1 MQRIRMLFSVQT
13 HTATLEGVHQLVQW
27 KIKFKVTL
35 AMECV
40 EEGIIMESPE
50 PYDKENKQS

>member
-1 MQRIRMLFSVQT
+1 MQRIRMSFSVQT
-13 HTATLEGVHQLVQW
+13 HTGTLEGVHQLVQW

-40 EEGIIMESPE
+40 EEEIIIECPE
-50 PYDKENKQS
+50 PNDEENKLS